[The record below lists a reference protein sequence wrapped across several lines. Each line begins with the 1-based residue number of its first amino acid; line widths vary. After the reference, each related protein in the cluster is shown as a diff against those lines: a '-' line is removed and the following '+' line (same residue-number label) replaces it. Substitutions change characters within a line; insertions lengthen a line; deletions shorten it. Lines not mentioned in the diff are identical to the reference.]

1 MTDLQHKVEL
11 IRSIQALQL
20 PETLLHALDDAQ
32 QAAGVIE
39 AVDCLQHW
47 AEQWN

>member
-11 IRSIQALQL
+11 IRSIHSLQL

-32 QAAGVIE
+32 QAQRVIE
-39 AVDCLQHW
+39 AVACLQHW
-47 AEQWN
+47 GEQWN